1 MTESLT
7 RQERRAV
14 LLDSPA
20 FEKFRTVRW
29 RRILCAVL
37 IGVFVAEV
45 ALIVGVTVLQLPLLV
60 FLVGMLVLIVAMV
73 FSLGALKASTRGVEE
88 LSPAVLDERQ
98 AQIRGLVY
106 STSYTV
112 LSVFFIL
119 AVLVLWL
126 AQSSWWSAPFESLLI
141 VPMLAI
147 QLIVT
152 IPTFVTALRT
162 DV

>member
-1 MTESLT
+1 MTDSLT

-20 FEKFRTVRW
+20 FEKFRTAKW
-29 RRILCAVL
+29 RRTLCALL
-37 IGVFVAEV
+37 IGIFVAEIV
-45 ALIVGVTVLQLPLLV
+45 IMLSAAVLPWPIFLAGMALLIIV
-60 FLVGMLVLIVAMV
+60 MV